1 MEGFWRKT
9 PASISATAWNN
20 RMMVKY
26 YENDSL
32 EETSSLIRAFG
43 LEGLECPVLSVVG
56 GGGKTT
62 TLHRLADE
70 YVSAGQKVVVTTT
83 THVFMENSP
92 WFLAD
97 PSEDEI
103 RKCMEKY
110 GQVWAGRSAPKQ
122 RLKMLPEEILEDIL
136 TWNVPVLIE
145 ADGARRK
152 PLKVPASHEPVIHPK
167 TTHVISV
174 YGMDS
179 IGKQFKE
186 ICFRPELAEMI
197 VNKKG
202 TDPVTVEDI
211 AALAA
216 SDQAGRKSCPAHAV
230 YRVVLNKADN
240 RELRREALK
249 ICRLLAKAGVDKTV
263 VSGYGMAEIGRR
275 EQMKILIRGAGDLAT
290 GIASRLYGAGH
301 TILMTEI
308 GTPLT
313 VRRTV
318 ALSRTVYD
326 GSAQVEDMKGI
337 LAENQEMA
345 EKIIACGDIAVMVDP
360 EASCREWFQPD
371 VIVDA
376 ILAKKNLGT
385 KITDA
390 PFVIGIGP
398 GFTAGEDCNCVV
410 ETKRGHTLGNI
421 IWKGSAIPNT
431 GVPGNV
437 GGYTIERLIRA
448 GADGEIEPKAEIGDC
463 VEKGQVVA
471 LTGGVPVR
479 AQMSGVVRGMLQ
491 KGAHVWKNLKIGDID
506 ARAEISHCYTISD
519 KARAIGGGVLEAVSG
534 FERMRE
540 RYAIVI
546 LAAGSGTR
554 FGGNKLHAYVKNRPL
569 YAHMLEKAS
578 AFGGFPVYLVTGDGR
593 IAEDAE
599 AMGITV
605 LQNPD
610 PDLGISHSLKIGLSG
625 ALEQNPDI
633 DGVLFSVCDQ
643 PGLQVSTIQ
652 KILNT
657 GARHPGRIVCAGRE
671 VRPGNP
677 VLWDKK
683 YFPDLMKLSGD
694 RGGRQIM
701 GNYKD
706 KLMIVQTE
714 PEELRDIDRREDLT
728 EEG

>member
-1 MEGFWRKT
+1 M
-9 PASISATAWNN
+9 I
-20 RMMVKY
+20 VKC

-32 EETSSLIRAFG
+32 KEASSLIRAFG
-43 LEGLECPVLSVVG
+43 LEDLESPVLSVVG

-70 YVSAGQKVVVTTT
+70 YVSAGRKVIVTTT
-83 THVFMENSP
+83 THVFKENRP
-92 WFLAD
+92 WFLTD

-103 RKCMEKY
+103 RKCMETY
-110 GQVWAGRSAPKQ
+110 GQVWAGTSAPKQ
-122 RLKMLPEEILEDIL
+122 RMKMLPEEMLEHIL

-145 ADGARRK
+145 ADGARRM
-152 PLKVPASHEPVIHPK
+152 PLKVPAAHEPVIHPK

-179 IGKQFKE
+179 IGKKFGE
-186 ICFRPELAEMI
+186 ICFRPELAEI
-197 VNKKG
+197 ILDKKE
-202 TDPVTVEDI
+202 TDPVTAEDI

-216 SDQAGRKSCPAHAV
+216 SEQAGRKSCPAHAV
-230 YRVVLNKADN
+230 YRVVLNKADSAK
-240 RELRREALK
+240 LRREALN
-249 ICRLLAKAGVDKTV
+249 ICRFLADAGVDKTV
-263 VSGYGMAEIGRR
+263 VSGYGMTEIGRR
-275 EQMKILIRGAGDLAT
+275 ERMKILIRGAGDLAT

-308 GTPLT
+308 ETPLT

-318 ALSRTVYD
+318 ALSRAVYE
-326 GSAQVEDMKGI
+326 GSAQVENMKGI
-337 LAENQEMA
+337 LAEDRESAEQIMA
-345 EKIIACGDIAVMVDP
+345 GGDIAVMVDP
-360 EASCREWFQPD
+360 EASCREWFEPD

-390 PFVIGIGP
+390 PFVIGAGP
-398 GFTAGEDCNCVV
+398 GFTAGEDCNCVI

-421 IWKGSAIPNT
+421 IWQGSAIPNT

-448 GADGEIEPKAEIGDC
+448 AADGVMEPKAEIGDY

-471 LTGGVPVR
+471 LTGKAEVH
-479 AQMSGVVRGMLQ
+479 AQMSGIVRGMLQ
-491 KGAHVWKNLKIGDID
+491 EGAQVRENLKIGDID

-519 KARAIGGGVLEAVSG
+519 KARAIGGGVLEAVAG
-534 FERMRE
+534 FERMRG

-546 LAAGSGTR
+546 LAAGAGTR

-569 YAHMLEKAS
+569 YAHMFEKVS
-578 AFGGFPVYLVTGDGR
+578 AFGGFPAYIVTGDSR

-599 AMGITV
+599 KMGITV
-605 LQNPD
+605 LWNPSQE
-610 PDLGISHSLKIGLSG
+610 LGISYSLKTGLSG
-625 ALEQNPDI
+625 VLEHHPDVE
-633 DGVLFSVCDQ
+633 GVLFSVCDQ
-643 PGLQVSTIQ
+643 PGIQVSTIQ
-652 KILNT
+652 RILNT
-657 GARHPGRIVCAGRE
+657 GARHPGRIVCAGCE
-671 VRPGNP
+671 VRTGNP

-683 YFPDLMKLSGD
+683 YFPDLMELSGD
-694 RGGRQIM
+694 RGGRQVM
-701 GNYKD
+701 GNYKE
-706 KLMIVQTE
+706 KLMIVQAE
-714 PEELRDIDRREDLT
+714 PEELRDIDRREDLS